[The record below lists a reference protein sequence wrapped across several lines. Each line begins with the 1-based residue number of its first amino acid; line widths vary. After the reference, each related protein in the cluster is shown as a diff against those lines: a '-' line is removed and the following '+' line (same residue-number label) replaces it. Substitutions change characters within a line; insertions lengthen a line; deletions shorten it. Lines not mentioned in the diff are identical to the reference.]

1 MQGDVRVS
9 VLRRSMERAYGTRR
23 AGERVGAK
31 SHEESQQLIKI
42 TEKKK
47 KKDSDGM
54 KEWKHKRS

>member
-1 MQGDVRVS
+1 MCTQGDVRVS
-9 VLRRSMERAYGTRR
+9 VPRRNMERAYGTRR

-47 KKDSDGM
+47 DSDGM
-54 KEWKHKRS
+54 KEWKHKQS

>member
-9 VLRRSMERAYGTRR
+9 VLRRSMERAYGTKR

-47 KKDSDGM
+47 RIVMG
-54 KEWKHKRS
+54 

>member
-1 MQGDVRVS
+1 
-9 VLRRSMERAYGTRR
+9 MERAYGTRR

-42 TEKKK
+42 TGKK